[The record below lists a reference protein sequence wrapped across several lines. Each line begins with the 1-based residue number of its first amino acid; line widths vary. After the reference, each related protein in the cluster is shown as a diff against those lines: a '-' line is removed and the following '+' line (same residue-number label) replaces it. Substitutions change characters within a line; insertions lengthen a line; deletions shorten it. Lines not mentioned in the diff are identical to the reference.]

1 MATVASMLRLMSL
14 SSAVMNKRTF
24 QPESQNHRILRALMM
39 IVLPAAI
46 HLLSV
51 RPVEPVFGGDSNRHV
66 VTSIF
71 FRDFIADGQ
80 FADPKSYAK
89 QYFEQYPALGLLVWP
104 PMFHGVCGLAM
115 LAFGTSATV
124 ARLLVLLSFAVSCWC
139 VHRMARRVLE
149 ADQAA
154 AVMIVY
160 SVLPIIFDYSRDVM
174 LEVPTLALVMLSAD
188 QFDLWLRGVN
198 RRNLYF
204 AAVAAAFAALTRFDA
219 VVLLPFYLAMFVF
232 RGGWKKLRSR
242 HVLIAVTFAACL
254 VGPVYLII
262 AREMGSLH
270 VRQAVVSVGGSVDG
284 SANAFLA
291 AKNVWYYPSVLVEQS
306 GWPVAA
312 LSVLGLLPSLRRGTR
327 LQRSVFLALMLA
339 TYLTFSPL
347 AELRPRHAIYW
358 MPAVAFFAVC
368 GLDQILLLIKVKSK
382 NGDRPLAET
391 SLARNP
397 LSGEVPVPVLCGPV
411 VGGSR
416 SYITMTAAAYGLLF
430 ASAACASLT
439 MPAYRVEGYREAAA
453 YVLQHTSSGE
463 RVFFDGWWDGNFT
476 YHMRHLDPTRSRSV
490 IRGDRLLYDFVCVP
504 STDFQLHAEG
514 DCQMLEIILDADPA
528 FVVLENPQFFQ
539 TIEAAQKLRE
549 LVQAHPQIFEPV
561 DQIPVK
567 SSIAQFPEFQL
578 DVLRFN
584 AEAAE
589 EWLEDG
595 F

>member
-1 MATVASMLRLMSL
+1 MIPVTLH
-14 SSAVMNKRTF
+14 
-24 QPESQNHRILRALMM
+24 PESNRRRILSALLM
-39 IVLPAAI
+39 IALPAAI

-80 FADPKSYAK
+80 FADPKSYAE

-104 PMFHGVCGLAM
+104 PMFHGVCGVAM
-115 LAFGTSATV
+115 LAFGTSVTV
-124 ARLLVLLSFAVSCWC
+124 ARLLILLSFIVSCWC
-139 VHRMARRVLE
+139 VRRMARRVLN
-149 ADQAA
+149 ADQSA

-174 LEVPTLALVMLSAD
+174 LEIPALALVMLSAD
-188 QFDLWLRGVN
+188 QFDLWLRDMN
-198 RRNLYF
+198 RRSLYF

-219 VVLLPFYLAMFVF
+219 VVLLPFFLAMFVL
-232 RGGWKKLRSR
+232 RGGWKQLRSR

-270 VRQAVVSVGGSVDG
+270 IRQAAVSVGGSVDG

-306 GWPVAA
+306 GWPVAV
-312 LSVLGLLPSLRRGTR
+312 LSVVGLLTSLRRGTR

-368 GLDQILLLIKVKSK
+368 GLDLILSLINVKSR
-382 NGDRPLAET
+382 NGAGLLAET
-391 SLARNP
+391 SFIMNP
-397 LSGEVPVPVLCGPV
+397 RSGEVHVPVHCVPVHCGSA
-411 VGGSR
+411 VGGCGSC
-416 SYITMTAAAYGLLF
+416 ITMTAAAYGLLF
-430 ASAACASLT
+430 ASAAGTSLT
-439 MPAYRVEGYREAAA
+439 LPAYRVEGYRAAA
-453 YVLQHTSSGE
+453 EYVLRHTSPGD

-504 STDFQLHAEG
+504 STDFQLHAEN
-514 DCQMLEIILDADPA
+514 DRDMLKLILDARPA

-539 TIEAAQKLRE
+539 TIKAAQNLRD
-549 LVQAHPQIFEPV
+549 LAQSHPAIFEPV
-561 DQIPVK
+561 EQISVQ
-567 SSIAQFPEFQL
+567 SSITQFPKFRL

-584 AEAAE
+584 AEAADIRLKE
-589 EWLEDG
+589 MPD
-595 F
+595 

>member
-1 MATVASMLRLMSL
+1 MIPLSL
-14 SSAVMNKRTF
+14 
-24 QPESQNHRILRALMM
+24 QPDSNRRRILRALLM
-39 IVLPAAI
+39 IALPAAI
-46 HLLSV
+46 HLLAV

-80 FADPKSYAK
+80 FTDPKSYAE

-104 PMFHGVCGLAM
+104 PMFHGVCGVAM
-115 LAFGTSATV
+115 LAFGTSVTV
-124 ARLLVLLSFAVSCWC
+124 ARLLILLSFTVSCWC
-139 VHRMARRVLE
+139 VRRMARRVLD
-149 ADQAA
+149 ADRAA
-154 AVMIVY
+154 AVMILY

-174 LEVPTLALVMLSAD
+174 LEIPTLALVMLSAD

-198 RRNLYF
+198 RRNLYC

-219 VVLLPFYLAMFVF
+219 VVLLSFYLAMFVL
-232 RGGWKKLRSR
+232 RGGWKQLRSR
-242 HVLIAVTFAACL
+242 HVLISVTFAGCL

-270 VRQAVVSVGGSVDG
+270 VRQAAVSVGGSVDG

-306 GWPVAA
+306 GWLVAA
-312 LSVLGLLPSLRRGTR
+312 LSVLGLLTSLRRGTR
-327 LQRSVFLALMLA
+327 SQRSVFLALMLA

-368 GLDQILLLIKVKSK
+368 GLEQILALVNVNSK
-382 NGDRPLAET
+382 NGDGRLAET
-391 SLARNP
+391 SFVRNSR
-397 LSGEVPVPVLCGPV
+397 SGEVAVPARCGSV
-411 VGGSR
+411 VDGCR
-416 SYITMTAAAYGLLF
+416 SCISITAAAYGLLF
-430 ASAACASLT
+430 ASAAGASLT
-439 MPAYRVEGYREAAA
+439 LPAYRVEGYRAAA
-453 YVLQHTSSGE
+453 EYVLRHTSSGD

-476 YHMRHLDPTRSRSV
+476 YQMRHLDPTRSRSV

-504 STDFQLHAEG
+504 STDFQLHAEN
-514 DCQMLEIILDADPA
+514 DRDMLKMILNARPA

-539 TIEAAQKLRE
+539 TIKAAQNLRD
-549 LVQAHPQIFEPV
+549 LAQCYPAIFEPV
-561 DQIPVK
+561 EQIPVQ
-567 SSIAQFPEFQL
+567 SSITQFPKFHL

-589 EWLEDG
+589 IRMKEMPE
-595 F
+595 